1 MAWLTR
7 AQQLKQKYGITEADY
22 EKMLKDQGEV
32 CAICKRHQRFQRLAV
47 DHDHK
52 TKKVRGLLCMS
63 CNRGLGRFF
72 DSAYR
77 LRAAA
82 DYLDKFKAPAQIVST
97 RPSWYRPEKEQAG
110 EAIRS

>member
-1 MAWLTR
+1 MAWRTQ
-7 AQQLKQKYGITEADY
+7 AQRFKEDYNITPADYDRMLLEQKY
-22 EKMLKDQGEV
+22 V
-32 CAICKRHQRFQRLAV
+32 CAICKRAQRFQRLAV

-72 DSAYR
+72 DSPIR

-82 DYLDKFKAPAQIVST
+82 EYL
-97 RPSWYRPEKEQAG
+97 EKVK
-110 EAIRS
+110 